1 MNRRLIINVL
11 GKIMAVEGVLMIFPI
26 VTAIFYKE
34 KHSVISFAIPMAML
48 LALGILFA
56 TIKTRSKTVFA
67 RDGYVMTAAAWI
79 VLSFFG
85 CLPFVFSGEI
95 PEIIDALFETVSGF
109 TTTGASILKDVE
121 ALSKSMLLWR
131 SFTHWIG
138 GMGVLVFVMAV
149 IPLASGSGNLQ
160 LVRAE
165 SPGPDVGK
173 LVPKTAQS
181 ARILYAIYAG
191 MTVIEF
197 VMLAAGGM
205 PVFDSICLTFG
216 TAGTGGFGVLN
227 SSVASYSTYCQIVI
241 TVFMVLFGV
250 NFNIYYLLIC
260 GRLKDAFRSE
270 ELRVYLGIYFS
281 FSLLI
286 AYNIRNIY
294 RSASQCMLLSF
305 FQVGSIM
312 TTTGF
317 STANFAAWPELSRY
331 LLMLLMCIGACAGS
345 TGGGIKVSRLCLL
358 FKTAHHEIHKLLHPR
373 SVSVVRFEKK
383 RMNEGIVKTAHVYLM
398 LYIMIIGI
406 SVLVVSFDEYDF
418 TSNFS
423 AVLATFNNIGP
434 GLSRVGP
441 LGNYSLYSALSKLTL
456 IVDMLLGRLEI
467 FPILLLFNPSLLK
480 KYRIRKKVEVDE

>member
-1 MNRRLIINVL
+1 MNRRLILNVL
-11 GKIMAVEGVLMIFPI
+11 GKIMTVEGVLMIFPVI
-26 VTAIFYKE
+26 TAVYYRE
-34 KHSVISFAIPMAML
+34 KHCIISFVIPMAML
-48 LALGILFA
+48 IALGLLFA
-56 TIKTRSKTVFA
+56 SVRTRSRNVFA

-85 CLPFVFSGEI
+85 ALPFVFSGEI
-95 PEIIDALFETVSGF
+95 PEIIDAVFETVSGF
-109 TTTGASILKDVE
+109 TTTGASILNDVE

-160 LVRAE
+160 LIRAE

-250 NFNIYYLLIC
+250 NFSIYYLLIC
-260 GRLKDAFRSE
+260 GRIKDALRSE

-286 AYNIRNIY
+286 AFNIRNIY
-294 RSASQCMLLSF
+294 QTASQSVLLSF

-312 TTTGF
+312 TTTGY

-331 LLMLLMCIGACAGS
+331 LLLLLMCIGACAGS
-345 TGGGIKVSRLCLL
+345 TGGGIKISRLCLL

-383 RMNEGIVKTAHVYLM
+383 RMDEGIVKTAHVYLM

-406 SVLVVSFDEYDF
+406 SVLVISFDEYDF

-441 LGNYSLYSALSKLTL
+441 LGNYSLYSALSKLVL
-456 IVDMLLGRLEI
+456 IFDMLLGRLEI

-480 KYRIRKKVEVDE
+480 KYRIRKKAGIDE

>member
-11 GKIMAVEGVLMIFPI
+11 GKIMTVEGVLMIFPVI
-26 VTAIFYKE
+26 TALYYKE
-34 KHSVISFAIPMAML
+34 KHSVISFVIPMAML
-48 LALGILFA
+48 IALGLLFA
-56 TIKTRSKTVFA
+56 SVRTRSKNVFA
-67 RDGYVMTAAAWI
+67 RDGYIMTAVAWI

-85 CLPFVFSGEI
+85 ALPFVFSGEI
-95 PEIIDALFETVSGF
+95 PDLIDAVFETVSGF
-109 TTTGASILKDVE
+109 TTTGASILTDVE

-191 MTVIEF
+191 LTVIEF
-197 VMLAAGGM
+197 TMLAAGGM
-205 PVFDSICLTFG
+205 PVFDSICITFG

-227 SSVASYSTYCQIVI
+227 SSIASYSVYSQIVI

-250 NFNIYYLLIC
+250 NFSIYYLFIC
-260 GRLKDAFRSE
+260 GRIKDALKSE
-270 ELRVYLGIYFS
+270 ELRVYLGIYLS

-286 AYNIRNIY
+286 AYNIHTIY
-294 RSASQCMLLSF
+294 QSASQCVLLSF

-345 TGGGIKVSRLCLL
+345 TGGGIKISRMCLL

-383 RMNEGIVKTAHVYLM
+383 RMDDGIVKTAHVYLM

-441 LGNYSLYSALSKLTL
+441 LGNYSLYSALSKLVL
-456 IVDMLLGRLEI
+456 IIDMLLGRLEI
-467 FPILLLFNPSLLK
+467 FPILLLFDPSLLK
-480 KYRIRKKVEVDE
+480 KYRIRKKAGADE

>member
-11 GKIMAVEGVLMIFPI
+11 GKIMIVEAVLMLIPAI
-26 VTAIFYKE
+26 TAVIYRE
-34 KHSVISFAIPMAML
+34 KHSLISFAIPAAML
-48 LALGILFA
+48 VFLGVLFA
-56 TIKTRSKTVFA
+56 TVKTRTNNVFA
-67 RDGYVMTAAAWI
+67 RDGYVMTAVAWI

-85 CLPFVFSGEI
+85 ALPFVFSGEI
-95 PEIIDALFETVSGF
+95 PDLIDAVFETVSGF
-109 TTTGASILKDVE
+109 TTTGASILTDVE

-149 IPLASGSGNLQ
+149 IPIASGSGNLQ

-181 ARILYAIYAG
+181 ARILYAIYGG

-197 VMLAAGGM
+197 VMLSAGGM
-205 PVFDSICLTFG
+205 PLFDSICLTFG

-227 SSVASYSTYCQIVI
+227 SSVAAYSTYSQVVI
-241 TVFMVLFGV
+241 TVFMVLFGI
-250 NFNIYYLLIC
+250 NFNIYYLCIC
-260 GRLKDAFRSE
+260 GRIKDALKSE

-281 FSLLI
+281 FALLI
-286 AYNIRNIY
+286 AFNIRNIY
-294 RSASQCMLLSF
+294 RSVSQCMLLSF

-312 TTTGF
+312 TTTGY

-345 TGGGIKVSRLCLL
+345 TGGGIKISRLCLL

-383 RMNEGIVKTAHVYLM
+383 RMDDGIVKTAHVYLM
-398 LYIMIIGI
+398 LYVMIIGI
-406 SVLVVSFDEYDF
+406 SVLIVSFDEYDF

-441 LGNYSLYSALSKLTL
+441 LGNYSIYSALSKLVF

-467 FPILLLFNPSLLK
+467 FPILMLFNPSLLK
-480 KYRIRKKVEVDE
+480 KYKIRKKAEVDE

>member
-11 GKIMAVEGVLMIFPI
+11 GKIMTVEGVLMIFPVI
-26 VTAIFYKE
+26 TALYYKE
-34 KHSVISFAIPMAML
+34 KHSVISFVIPMAML
-48 LALGILFA
+48 IALGLLFA
-56 TIKTRSKTVFA
+56 SVRTRSKNVFA
-67 RDGYVMTAAAWI
+67 RDGYIMTAVAWI

-85 CLPFVFSGEI
+85 ALPFVFSGEI
-95 PEIIDALFETVSGF
+95 PELIDAVFETVSGF
-109 TTTGASILKDVE
+109 TTTGASILTDVE

-191 MTVIEF
+191 LTVIEF
-197 VMLAAGGM
+197 AMLAAGGM
-205 PVFDSICLTFG
+205 PVFDSICVTFG

-227 SSVASYSTYCQIVI
+227 SSIASYSVYCQIVI

-250 NFNIYYLLIC
+250 NFSIYYLLIC
-260 GRLKDAFRSE
+260 GRIRDALKSE

-286 AYNIRNIY
+286 AYNIHNIY
-294 RSASQCMLLSF
+294 QSASQCVLLSF

-345 TGGGIKVSRLCLL
+345 TGGGIKISRMCLL

-383 RMNEGIVKTAHVYLM
+383 RMDDGIVKTAHVYLM

-441 LGNYSLYSALSKLTL
+441 LGNYSLYSALSKLVL
-456 IVDMLLGRLEI
+456 IIDMLLGRLEI
-467 FPILLLFNPSLLK
+467 FPILLLFDPSLLK
-480 KYRIRKKVEVDE
+480 KYRIRKKAGADE